1 MLDSA
6 FDSAFPRA
14 FFPQGLLRFAYFDML
29 TRTRFASVVVIE
41 EERRRRTGLKAVC
54 IMLIQT
60 IDRAGRLLVEMK
72 RKWILSLLMTRNFCV
87 ETSA

>member
-14 FFPQGLLRFAYFDML
+14 FFPQGLLPQGLLCFAHFDML

-72 RKWILSLLMTRNFCV
+72 RNGFIITDD
-87 ETSA
+87 